1 LKVTRIEQAPKARD
15 NPKWSHPSQALG
27 QSFWINLDTE
37 VNHHQ
42 VETKGPRTPLEMPSS
57 RYRTRSFGEERT
69 LSSLI
74 FKMIKDVYNLNG
86 EEYLNPLPTNTLG
99 WLVNTSQK
107 KS

>member
-1 LKVTRIEQAPKARD
+1 VKVIRIEQAPKARD

-27 QSFWINLDTE
+27 QSLWINLDTE

-74 FKMIKDVYNLNG
+74 FK
-86 EEYLNPLPTNTLG
+86 
-99 WLVNTSQK
+99 
-107 KS
+107 